1 MDSQLKQR
9 LVGVAVLVSLAI
21 LVVPVLLD
29 GGYRPAST
37 ARRDIAPMPADSFEE
52 TVPPLAQGVQEALDA
67 GLDAA
72 PEALGEAAGES
83 AAALDTPPDLEPPA
97 FTTEGS
103 AADTPVPKEVAPEPA
118 PPAAPTAAPAPAPST
133 TPKAVAPASTPKV
146 TAPPAAPKA
155 EQWTVQLG
163 SFASR
168 ANAESLLGRVKATGV
183 GGFILPLTEG
193 GKTSYRV
200 RAGPVGGRASA
211 DRLRQDL
218 ERTQAIRGMLVRYP

>member
-21 LVVPVLLD
+21 LIVPVLLD

-52 TVPPLAQGVQEALDA
+52 TVPPLAQGEQEALDA

-72 PEALGEAAGES
+72 PETLSEAASES
-83 AAALDTPPDLEPPA
+83 AAALDTPPAVPPPTFA
-97 FTTEGS
+97 SGEVIDS
-103 AADTPVPKEVAPEPA
+103 APAPEAA
-118 PPAAPTAAPAPAPST
+118 PPAVPAPD
-133 TPKAVAPASTPKV
+133 VAPQ
-146 TAPPAAPKA
+146 PAAPKA
-155 EQWTVQLG
+155 AVEPPATPKSEQWTVQLG

-200 RAGPVGGRASA
+200 RAGPVAGRAAA

-218 ERTQAIRGMLVRYP
+218 ERSQAIRGMLVRYP

>member
-21 LVVPVLLD
+21 LIVPVLLD

-52 TVPPLAQGVQEALDA
+52 TVPPLAQGEQEALDA
-67 GLDAA
+67 GLDAV
-72 PEALGEAAGES
+72 PETLSEAASES
-83 AAALDTPPDLEPPA
+83 AAVLDTPPAASPPA
-97 FTTEGS
+97 FVTGEVIDS
-103 AADTPVPKEVAPEPA
+103 TPVPDLAPQSATSAA
-118 PPAAPTAAPAPAPST
+118 PPLPSRAAVPQVEVEPPVM
-133 TPKAVAPASTPKV
+133 PKT
-146 TAPPAAPKA
+146 

-168 ANAESLLGRVKATGV
+168 ANAESLLDRVKATG
-183 GGFILPLTEG
+183 GDGFILPLTEG
-193 GKTSYRV
+193 GRTSYRV
-200 RAGPVGGRASA
+200 RAGPVAGRAAA

-218 ERTQAIRGMLVRYP
+218 ERSQAIRGMLVRHP